1 MKHQIGGKLEVSMN
15 PTSATA
21 AAETGDPL
29 AAPGVKQADDRKGVL
44 GLSVLAGVVGGLC
57 CVTPIVMVLLGIAS
71 VSVAADFGNVL
82 YGDYK
87 WAFRGVAL
95 ACLAAGVVIYFRRR
109 GICTL
114 DQARRERN
122 RIINMALLVLVGSVA
137 MYTFWTYIVVHY
149 WGIAA
154 GLPWAQYDESW
165 AIPAAAVLFAI
176 FFILLWRSR
185 KSST

>member
-1 MKHQIGGKLEVSMN
+1 MN
-15 PTSATA
+15 SSHINATPQAEAPA
-21 AAETGDPL
+21 AGAEIKGANDSKGIFGL
-29 AAPGVKQADDRKGVL
+29 AAF
-44 GLSVLAGVVGGLC
+44 AGVIGGLC

-71 VSVAADFGNVL
+71 VSVASDFGNVL

-87 WAFRGVAL
+87 WAFRGVAFL
-95 ACLAAGVVIYFRRR
+95 CTVAGLVIYFRSR

-114 DQARRERN
+114 DQARRQRN
-122 RIINMALLVLVGSVA
+122 RVVNMSLLVLVGGVA

-165 AIPAAAVLFAI
+165 AIPLAAVLFAV
-176 FFILLWRSR
+176 FSLLLWRSR
-185 KSST
+185 KSSA

>member
-1 MKHQIGGKLEVSMN
+1 MNSSHVTATEQARVPSASSEVR
-15 PTSATA
+15 P
-21 AAETGDPL
+21 
-29 AAPGVKQADDRKGVL
+29 ADDRKGVL
-44 GLSVLAGVVGGLC
+44 GLSVLAGVLGGLC

-165 AIPAAAVLFAI
+165 AIPAAGVLFAV
-176 FFILLWRSR
+176 FFLLLWRSR

>member
-1 MKHQIGGKLEVSMN
+1 MSSPHIAAAQPAE
-15 PTSATA
+15 PSATA
-21 AAETGDPL
+21 AEVKGANDTKGVVGL
-29 AAPGVKQADDRKGVL
+29 AAF
-44 GLSVLAGVVGGLC
+44 AGVIGGLC

-71 VSVAADFGNVL
+71 VSVASDFGNVL

-87 WAFRGVAL
+87 WAFRGVAFL
-95 ACLAAGVVIYFRRR
+95 STVAGLVIYFRSR

-114 DQARRERN
+114 DQARRQRN
-122 RIINMALLVLVGSVA
+122 RVINMSLLVLVGGVA

-165 AIPAAAVLFAI
+165 AIPLAAVLFAV
-176 FFILLWRSR
+176 FFVLLARSR

>member
-1 MKHQIGGKLEVSMN
+1 MN
-15 PTSATA
+15 PLNATVA
-21 AAETGDPL
+21 RETGETP
-29 AAPGVKQADDRKGVL
+29 AAPELKPTDERKGVL
-44 GLSVLAGVVGGLC
+44 GLSVLAGVLGGLC

-71 VSVAADFGNVL
+71 ISVAANFGNVL
-82 YGDYK
+82 YADYK

-95 ACLAAGVVIYFRRR
+95 ACLAAGVVIYFRSR

-114 DQARRERN
+114 DQARGEHN
-122 RIINMALLVLVGSVA
+122 RIFNMGLLVLVGSVA

-165 AIPAAAVLFAI
+165 AIPAAAALFAV
-176 FFILLWRSR
+176 FFLLLWRSR

>member
-1 MKHQIGGKLEVSMN
+1 MN
-15 PTSATA
+15 PSNSTA
-21 AAETGDPL
+21 AAHTEATP
-29 AAPGVKQADDRKGVL
+29 AAVEMKVADDRKGVL
-44 GLSVLAGVVGGLC
+44 GLSVLAGMVGGLC
-57 CVTPIVMVLLGIAS
+57 CVTPIVLVLLGIAS
-71 VSVAADFGNVL
+71 VSVASDFGNVL
-82 YGDYK
+82 YGNYK
-87 WAFRGVAL
+87 WVFRGVAL
-95 ACLAAGVVIYFRRR
+95 LSTVAGLVIYFRSR

-122 RIINMALLVLVGSVA
+122 RVINMALLVLVGSVA

-165 AIPAAAVLFAI
+165 AIPAAAALFAV
-176 FFILLWRSR
+176 FFLLLWRSR

>member
-1 MKHQIGGKLEVSMN
+1 MN
-15 PTSATA
+15 ASDATA
-21 AAETGDPL
+21 TEQTQSPSVPTG
-29 AAPGVKQADDRKGVL
+29 GRADDRKGIF
-44 GLSVLAGVVGGLC
+44 GLSVFAGVIGGLC

-71 VSVAADFGNVL
+71 VSAAADFGNVL

-95 ACLAAGVVIYFRRR
+95 ACLAAGLVIYFRRR
-109 GICTL
+109 GICSL

-122 RIINMALLVLVGSVA
+122 RIINVALLVLIGSVA

-165 AIPAAAVLFAI
+165 AIPAAAILFLV
-176 FFILLWRSR
+176 FFLLLWRWR
-185 KSST
+185 KRSA

>member
-1 MKHQIGGKLEVSMN
+1 VN
-15 PTSATA
+15 PSNATA
-21 AAETGDPL
+21 ASETGDTPT
-29 AAPGVKQADDRKGVL
+29 PTEVKHADDRKGVL
-44 GLSVLAGVVGGLC
+44 GLSVLAGLVGGLC

-71 VSVAADFGNVL
+71 VSVASNFGNVL

-87 WAFRGVAL
+87 WGFRGVAL
-95 ACLAAGVVIYFRRR
+95 ACTTAGLLIYFRSR

-114 DQARRERN
+114 NQARRERN
-122 RIINMALLVLVGSVA
+122 RVINMALLVLVGSVA

-165 AIPAAAVLFAI
+165 AVPTAGALFAV
-176 FFILLWRSR
+176 FFFLLWRSR
-185 KSST
+185 RSST